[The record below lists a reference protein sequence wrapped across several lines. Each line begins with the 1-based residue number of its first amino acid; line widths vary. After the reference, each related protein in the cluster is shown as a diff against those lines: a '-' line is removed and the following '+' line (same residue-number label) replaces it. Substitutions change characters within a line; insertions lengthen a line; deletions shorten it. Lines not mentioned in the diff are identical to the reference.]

1 MNPSISF
8 ASFASLFG
16 SIGVILSLLL
26 VGVLMWAIAR
36 TRSTYLVMFRLW
48 RLASGGAELHD
59 EKIRDYFRD
68 QHALISFRFVTG
80 LVVHR
85 TQDVHA
91 LIDWGKQRQI
101 DIEQMSRAGEYF
113 DPNRK
118 IVDTDRLSRKWRLRG
133 MFMATLTSWLLLM
146 VTGLALAVFFDEAL
160 VRFTATRSYFTIQP
174 DSAKRVL
181 RWAETFRVTHC
192 NAVASKAR
200 AGFSVEEQ
208 AVLCKAFKDP
218 DASRE
223 IMQNISSQ
231 RTGLAWLLVALV
243 FSTIIT
249 TWAIERVRSARK
261 LAEALNA
268 RTQGKRP
275 HRPISSGKHA
285 S

>member
-1 MNPSISF
+1 MNASISF
-8 ASFASLFG
+8 ASVVSLFG
-16 SIGVILSLLL
+16 SLGVIASLLL
-26 VGVLMWAIAR
+26 VGVLLWAIAR

-68 QHALISFRFVTG
+68 QHALMSFRLVTG

-118 IVDTDRLSRKWRLRG
+118 TVDTDTLSRKWRLRR
-133 MFMATLTSWLLLM
+133 MLIATLVSWLLVLPA
-146 VTGLALAVFFDEAL
+146 GLAFAFFFNEAL
-160 VRFTATRSYFTIQP
+160 VSFTATGSYFTIQP
-174 DSAKRVL
+174 ESARRVPF
-181 RWAETFRVTHC
+181 WAETFRVTHC
-192 NAVASKAR
+192 NAVRSEAR
-200 AGFSVEEQ
+200 ARFSIEEQ

-218 DASRE
+218 DARRE
-223 IMQNISSQ
+223 ITRNIASQ
-231 RTGLAWLLVALV
+231 RTGLAWLLFALV
-243 FSTIIT
+243 LATVIT

-261 LAEALNA
+261 LAAALDA
-268 RTQGKRP
+268 GTRDKRP
-275 HRPISSGKHA
+275 HRRKSSDNRRP
-285 S
+285 